1 MTEKVS
7 IGNMAAVLSAS
18 LKEYADLATDD
29 MKQAVKDSANLV
41 KKEITQNA
49 PNRSGDYAKS
59 WRVKKTKETSSSL
72 EMTVYSKNKY
82 QLAHLLENGHATRN
96 GGRVSARPH
105 IAPAEKKG
113 VEKLQKEIERS
124 LKRG

>member
-1 MTEKVS
+1 MAEKVS
-7 IGNMAAVLSAS
+7 VGNMAAVLSAS

-29 MKQAVKDSANLV
+29 MKKVVKDSANLV

>member
-1 MTEKVS
+1 MAEKVS

-29 MKQAVKDSANLV
+29 MKKAVKDSANLV
-41 KKEITQNA
+41 KKEISANA